1 METYTSNYN
10 FQKVFAL
17 LFGLVF
23 LGFSIFGLI
32 RPDLMTTTVNGKEV
46 ETTFLTILPGFVMG
60 SSSLALFIWMTK
72 NYFSIKMDE
81 QGIIVHRNNADTRIH
96 WNEIE
101 AINQVNWL
109 WKGTIFRVKP
119 KGLKRFY
126 FHADKPRMDFNTIWR
141 GGFRTEMSKFIAGKK
156 KELGI

>member
-10 FQKVFAL
+10 FQKYFAL
-17 LFGLVF
+17 LFGLAV
-23 LGFSIFGLI
+23 LSFSISGLI
-32 RPDLMTTTVNGKEV
+32 RPDILTTTVNGKQM
-46 ETTFLTILPGFVMG
+46 ETTFLTILPGFVIG

-72 NYFSIKMDE
+72 NYFSIRMDE
-81 QGIIVHRNNADTRIH
+81 QGITVHRNNAYARIN

-101 AINQVNWL
+101 SINEVRWL

-126 FHADKPRMDFNTIWR
+126 FHADKPRMDFSTMWS
-141 GGFRTEMSKFIAGKK
+141 GGFKTEMSKFIAGKK
-156 KELGI
+156 RELGI